1 MNASGA
7 FTGGAQIS
15 SVTDVSA
22 IKIVGLTGGGSAI
35 TWHDLTTDA
44 VNYSV
49 FSNTN
54 ALILLPTQTG
64 AAGGQ
69 NEPSIAALADGGF
82 VIVWDDE
89 TAGDIRGQRFSA
101 NGTALGAAFVVNTAG
116 AQSAPSVT
124 GLDDGRFQITWVE
137 DGDIR
142 SEIFD
147 ARDVVN
153 NPDVYTPDG
162 WHVGTVDGD
171 VFTTSGN
178 AEIAHGWDG
187 ADLITEG
194 AGTVQIFG
202 DGGNDTIIVTSAI
215 SANLWDGGAG
225 LGDTINWSAVNE
237 TGATFDLKL
246 GIATSASLNFEQM
259 LNFENLIGT
268 ANRDIIIGNGNINFI
283 DGGAGND
290 DIDGGGGADALVG
303 GAGDDLIHGDG
314 LGDTLLMDD
323 YTNPAATNGND
334 TGYGD
339 AGTDLLWGYG
349 GNDTLYGGTRTIRWS
364 ATTMAALL
372 RV

>member
-1 MNASGA
+1 MWS
-7 FTGGAQIS
+7 TI
-15 SVTDVSA
+15 
-22 IKIVGLTGGGSAI
+22 
-35 TWHDLTTDA
+35 
-44 VNYSV
+44 
-49 FSNTN
+49 
-54 ALILLPTQTG
+54 PTSTRR
-64 AAGGQ
+64 
-69 NEPSIAALADGGF
+69 I
-82 VIVWDDE
+82 
-89 TAGDIRGQRFSA
+89 
-101 NGTALGAAFVVNTAG
+101 
-116 AQSAPSVT
+116 
-124 GLDDGRFQITWVE
+124 
-137 DGDIR
+137 
-142 SEIFD
+142 
-147 ARDVVN
+147 
-153 NPDVYTPDG
+153 G
-162 WHVGTVDGD
+162 WHVGTVGGD

-246 GIATSASLNFEQM
+246 GIATSASLSFEQM

-314 LGDTLLMDD
+314 LEVHVADGRLHQSRRDQWQRHRLWRRGHR
-323 YTNPAATNGND
+323 PALG
-334 TGYGD
+334 
-339 AGTDLLWGYG
+339 LW
-349 GNDTLYGGTRTIRWS
+349 RQ
-364 ATTMAALL
+364 
-372 RV
+372 